1 MTDFVKTFV
10 LAFYSSFL
18 KIKLN
23 CDKENILIL
32 NTYSFQKMLSNLICV
47 LIYSPSKFVLEDSFK
62 DSCVLKILENLQ
74 KYIHDRVYC

>member
-1 MTDFVKTFV
+1 MNDFGKTFV

-32 NTYSFQKMLSNLICV
+32 NIYSFQKMLSNLICV
-47 LIYSPSKFVLEDSFK
+47 PIYSPSKFVLEDSFK
-62 DSCVLKILENLQ
+62 DSSVLKILENLQ

>member
-1 MTDFVKTFV
+1 MNDFGKTFV

-32 NTYSFQKMLSNLICV
+32 NIYSFQKMLSNLICV
-47 LIYSPSKFVLEDSFK
+47 PIYSPSKFVLEDSFK
-62 DSCVLKILENLQ
+62 DSSVLKILENLQ
-74 KYIHDRVYC
+74 RYIHDRVYC

>member
-1 MTDFVKTFV
+1 MNDFGKTFV

-47 LIYSPSKFVLEDSFK
+47 PIYSPSKFVLEDSFK
-62 DSCVLKILENLQ
+62 DSSVLKILENLQ

>member
-1 MTDFVKTFV
+1 MNDFGKTFV

-32 NTYSFQKMLSNLICV
+32 NIYSFQKMLSNLICV
-47 LIYSPSKFVLEDSFK
+47 PTYSPSKFVLEDSFK
-62 DSCVLKILENLQ
+62 DSSVLKILENLQ
-74 KYIHDRVYC
+74 RYIHGRVYC

>member
-1 MTDFVKTFV
+1 MNDFGKTFV

-32 NTYSFQKMLSNLICV
+32 NIYSFQKMLSNLICV
-47 LIYSPSKFVLEDSFK
+47 PIYSPSKFVLEDSFK
-62 DSCVLKILENLQ
+62 DSSVLKILENLQ
-74 KYIHDRVYC
+74 RYIHGRVYC